1 MQALAE
7 GLPPLS
13 DLELEGIYR
22 GLLEAKPDELA
33 LPALVAPV
41 SPLVLADP
49 TTDSESRRQRL
60 QALTERLDAI
70 EQAVVESVDE
80 DRELLDGDDEPI
92 GYRSALAELLK
103 ARRAGSVDE
112 VEPDDAPAVDTA
124 VNQSPGRELL
134 DRVERVL
141 PRQAIVASGAIT
153 VPMGLVVPSEWR
165 DLVLLCVSVTPPV
178 SDPPR

>member
-60 QALTERLDAI
+60 QALTEDRKS
-70 EQAVVESVDE
+70 VV
-80 DRELLDGDDEPI
+80 
-92 GYRSALAELLK
+92 
-103 ARRAGSVDE
+103 
-112 VEPDDAPAVDTA
+112 
-124 VNQSPGRELL
+124 
-134 DRVERVL
+134 
-141 PRQAIVASGAIT
+141 
-153 VPMGLVVPSEWR
+153 
-165 DLVLLCVSVTPPV
+165 
-178 SDPPR
+178 